1 MCYLSMRVTIHLFR
15 KVSELSERLSVG
27 SLDLSSSS
35 GSEDEGEEGEEHLHH
50 ASVAGVVLEEGEEHL
65 HHASVAGVLEETEE
79 HDQEYTIYDH
89 VPLRR
94 ESSQF
99 SISGISMLKIFKLFG
114 FFVLKVP
121 SGQMGST

>member
-1 MCYLSMRVTIHLFR
+1 MVISSVVFQ
-15 KVSELSERLSVG
+15 VSELSERLSIG

-35 GSEDEGEEGEEHLHH
+35 SSEDEEDEEVLHH
-50 ASVAGVVLEEGEEHL
+50 AVVVGVVEEG
-65 HHASVAGVLEETEE
+65 TEE

-99 SISGISMLKIFKLFG
+99 SLNGKKFQSNLVSSVSMVRSFSQILSAK
-114 FFVLKVP
+114 
-121 SGQMGST
+121 SQW

>member
-1 MCYLSMRVTIHLFR
+1 MVISSVVFQ
-15 KVSELSERLSVG
+15 VSELSERLSIG

-35 GSEDEGEEGEEHLHH
+35 SSEDEEEEEVLHH
-50 ASVAGVVLEEGEEHL
+50 AVVVGVVEEG
-65 HHASVAGVLEETEE
+65 TEE

-99 SISGISMLKIFKLFG
+99 SLNGKKFQSNLVSSVSMVRSFSQILSAK
-114 FFVLKVP
+114 
-121 SGQMGST
+121 SQW

>member
-1 MCYLSMRVTIHLFR
+1 MVISSVVFQ
-15 KVSELSERLSVG
+15 VSELSERLSIG

-35 GSEDEGEEGEEHLHH
+35 SSEDEEEEEVLHH
-50 ASVAGVVLEEGEEHL
+50 AVVVGVVEEG
-65 HHASVAGVLEETEE
+65 TEE

-99 SISGISMLKIFKLFG
+99 SLNGKKFQSNLVSSVSMVRSFSQIVSAK
-114 FFVLKVP
+114 
-121 SGQMGST
+121 SQW

>member
-1 MCYLSMRVTIHLFR
+1 VINIHLFL

-35 GSEDEGEEGEEHLHH
+35 SED
-50 ASVAGVVLEEGEEHL
+50 EGEEHL

-99 SISGISMLKIFKLFG
+99 SISGISMLKIFKFLDFLF
-114 FFVLKVP
+114 
-121 SGQMGST
+121 

>member
-1 MCYLSMRVTIHLFR
+1 MVISSVVFQ
-15 KVSELSERLSVG
+15 VSELSERLSIG

-35 GSEDEGEEGEEHLHH
+35 SSEDEEEEEVLHH
-50 ASVAGVVLEEGEEHL
+50 AVVVGVVEEG
-65 HHASVAGVLEETEE
+65 TEE

-99 SISGISMLKIFKLFG
+99 SLNGKKFQSNVVSSVSMVRIFSQILSAK
-114 FFVLKVP
+114 
-121 SGQMGST
+121 SQW

>member
-1 MCYLSMRVTIHLFR
+1 MFQ
-15 KVSELSERLSVG
+15 VSELSERLSIG

-35 GSEDEGEEGEEHLHH
+35 SSEDEEEEEVLHH
-50 ASVAGVVLEEGEEHL
+50 AVVVGVVEEG
-65 HHASVAGVLEETEE
+65 TEE

-99 SISGISMLKIFKLFG
+99 SLNGKKFQSNLVSSVSMVRIFSQILSAK
-114 FFVLKVP
+114 
-121 SGQMGST
+121 SQW

>member
-1 MCYLSMRVTIHLFR
+1 MVISSVVFQ
-15 KVSELSERLSVG
+15 VSELSERLSIG

-35 GSEDEGEEGEEHLHH
+35 SSEDEEEEEVLHH
-50 ASVAGVVLEEGEEHL
+50 AVVVGVVEEG
-65 HHASVAGVLEETEE
+65 TEE

-99 SISGISMLKIFKLFG
+99 SLNGEKFQSN
-114 FFVLKVP
+114 FV
-121 SGQMGST
+121 G

>member
-1 MCYLSMRVTIHLFR
+1 MHLFR

-35 GSEDEGEEGEEHLHH
+35 GSED
-50 ASVAGVVLEEGEEHL
+50 EGEEHL

-99 SISGISMLKIFKLFG
+99 SISGILMLKIFKLFI
-114 FFVLKVP
+114 FFVL
-121 SGQMGST
+121 

>member
-1 MCYLSMRVTIHLFR
+1 M
-15 KVSELSERLSVG
+15 G

-35 GSEDEGEEGEEHLHH
+35 GSEDEGEEHLHH
-50 ASVAGVVLEEGEEHL
+50 ASVAGVVLQEGEEHL
-65 HHASVAGVLEETEE
+65 HHASMAGVLEETEE

-99 SISGISMLKIFKLFG
+99 SISGMLKIFKLFG

-121 SGQMGST
+121 AGQIGST

>member
-1 MCYLSMRVTIHLFR
+1 
-15 KVSELSERLSVG
+15 VG

-35 GSEDEGEEGEEHLHH
+35 GSED
-50 ASVAGVVLEEGEEHL
+50 EGEEHL

-99 SISGISMLKIFKLFG
+99 SISGISTLKIFKLFG
-114 FFVLKVP
+114 FFFCFKGTIRPDWIYMRVVSLYRP
-121 SGQMGST
+121 

>member
-1 MCYLSMRVTIHLFR
+1 
-15 KVSELSERLSVG
+15 VSELSERLSVG

-50 ASVAGVVLEEGEEHL
+50 ASVEGEEHL

-99 SISGISMLKIFKLFG
+99 SISGILMLN
-114 FFVLKVP
+114 FF
-121 SGQMGST
+121 

>member
-1 MCYLSMRVTIHLFR
+1 MVISSVVFQ
-15 KVSELSERLSVG
+15 VSELSERLSIG

-35 GSEDEGEEGEEHLHH
+35 SSEDEEEEEVLHH
-50 ASVAGVVLEEGEEHL
+50 AVVVGVVEEG
-65 HHASVAGVLEETEE
+65 TEE

-99 SISGISMLKIFKLFG
+99 SLNGKKVQSNLVSSVSMVRSFSQILSAK
-114 FFVLKVP
+114 
-121 SGQMGST
+121 SQW

>member
-1 MCYLSMRVTIHLFR
+1 MVISSVVFQ
-15 KVSELSERLSVG
+15 VSELSERLSIG

-35 GSEDEGEEGEEHLHH
+35 SSEDEEDEVEVLHH
-50 ASVAGVVLEEGEEHL
+50 AVVVGVVEEG
-65 HHASVAGVLEETEE
+65 TEE

-99 SISGISMLKIFKLFG
+99 SLNGKKFQSNLVSSVSMVRIFSQILSAK
-114 FFVLKVP
+114 
-121 SGQMGST
+121 SQW

>member
-1 MCYLSMRVTIHLFR
+1 MRVKLAFFR

-35 GSEDEGEEGEEHLHH
+35 DSEDEGEEHLHH
-50 ASVAGVVLEEGEEHL
+50 ASVEREEHL

-99 SISGISMLKIFKLFG
+99 SISGISMLKVFKLFG

-121 SGQMGST
+121 PGQIGST